1 MKLIKDRNDLVP
13 VQLNKK
19 RWTNLLNLLISRCWI
34 FFIYGLILAF
44 SLTIFTVS
52 SFAQP
57 LKDGLQMDGVDQKPS
72 LTTVKNVGA
81 TVEEY
86 LIMSNRAEN
95 NDLILEEGD
104 LKSIIEH
111 QIRFIQDLRKI
122 YGKDSWSRL
131 TIILFM
137 TIGPLKIIPV
147 FARLTQN
154 ASKQIKIKLA
164 LSSFALSTLSI
175 FTVALT
181 SESIL
186 NKYKISLS
194 ALIVAAGIVLFL
206 ISLKMLLA
214 QYVPQENNPLPVPE
228 NPLKALISPLT
239 FPTILTPQGIAL
251 VMISMTIAQRL
262 DNNSY
267 KILGLIMV
275 IMILN
280 LLCMLYAREILI
292 VLKPTLLQVL
302 NLMLSIIQLA
312 LAISFI
318 FSGITLQILTINYI
332 LKQ

>member
-1 MKLIKDRNDLVP
+1 MKLIQNRIDSILTQFKN
-13 VQLNKK
+13 K
-19 RWTNLLNLLISRCWI
+19 RWTNCNTKLIFSWSTLLIYGFI
-34 FFIYGLILAF
+34 FFCN
-44 SLTIFTVS
+44 LTILSVN

-57 LKDGLQMDGVDQKPS
+57 LDIYQNPS
-72 LTTVKNVGA
+72 LTIVQNACGNVDECMIISS
-81 TVEEY
+81 TEQ
-86 LIMSNRAEN
+86 N
-95 NDLILEEGD
+95 NDSDQLETD
-104 LKSIIEH
+104 LRTLIEH

-147 FARLTQN
+147 FTRLTQN
-154 ASKQIKIKLA
+154 ASKKIRIQLA
-164 LSSFALSTLSI
+164 VRSFALSTLSI

-214 QYVPQENNPLPVPE
+214 QYLPQENNPLPIPE
-228 NPLKALISPLT
+228 DPLTALISPLT

-251 VMISMTIAQRL
+251 VMISMTVAQRL
-262 DNNSY
+262 DNNAN
-267 KILGLIMV
+267 KILGLIMIV
-275 IMILN
+275 MILN
-280 LLCMLYAREILI
+280 LLCMLYARQILI
-292 VLKPTLLQVL
+292 LLKPTLLQVL
-302 NLMLSIIQLA
+302 NLMLSIVQLA

-318 FSGITLQILTINYI
+318 FSGVTLQILTINYI